1 MSISL
6 RQEFHIPRSRQFLK
20 AIDHFRSINLHLLQ
34 RYAGNRERY
43 LKLTTTGLNHLQN
56 SPVSRQ
62 VTLFS
67 YTMDNLLI
75 LEIIVIVMV
84 VTYIEEAISF

>member
-1 MSISL
+1 MSIRL
-6 RQEFHIPRSRQFLK
+6 RQEFYIPCSRQFLK
-20 AIDHFRSINLHLLQ
+20 AIDHFRCINFHLFQ

-43 LKLTTTGLNHLQN
+43 LKLTTTGLDHLQN

-62 VTLFS
+62 ITLFS
-67 YTMDNLLI
+67 DTMDNLLV
-75 LEIIVIVMV
+75 LEIIVIIMV

>member
-43 LKLTTTGLNHLQN
+43 LKPHSGNHRNSNGRYLYRRSDIFLNGTADVFEN
-56 SPVSRQ
+56 KSRS
-62 VTLFS
+62 FS
-67 YTMDNLLI
+67 
-75 LEIIVIVMV
+75 
-84 VTYIEEAISF
+84 